1 MIKTV
6 KAEPNASSMF
16 NTMRSIGYT
25 VETALADIIDN
36 SISAG
41 ATFIDIIY
49 EFESS
54 DSYLAIIDNGNG
66 MSNDE
71 LVDALRPGSRHPDDT
86 RNLSDLGRF
95 GLGLKTA
102 SLSQC
107 KRLSVLSKQNG
118 KLNGWTWDL
127 DYIHQEQEWL
137 LIDEVPLSDKW
148 KGQLESYKNGT
159 AVIWTNLDRLHQD
172 LDSENPKHRAS
183 FFSQMSK
190 CADHLS
196 MVFHRFIE
204 GNVPTKKKLIIM
216 LNGLKIEAWDPF
228 MTDIKAVEP
237 RPLVKVSE
245 NVNVKGFVLPHR
257 SKITPSEY
265 RNAMKI
271 HGSWTEHQGFY
282 VYRSNRIL
290 VSGNWLGLFK
300 NERQYDLCRIKIDI
314 SNDSDKEWKID
325 IKKSN
330 ADIPTIYKER
340 LKTIA
345 KDVRAKGVEVYRK
358 KGKVLKRKL
367 TKSKFEP
374 MWNEVVKNEKY
385 YFKIN
390 RSNSVI
396 KSYVKGENNDLI
408 SLLKY
413 IEESIP
419 TSLIAA
425 TENNNELIIG
435 RPFNDKASELLD
447 GFKIIVNIKIREG
460 LTKKQAINNALF
472 IEPFDGFPELAEMIE
487 ND

>member
-25 VETALADIIDN
+25 IETALADIIDN

-41 ATFIDIIY
+41 ATNIDITY

-54 DSYLAIIDNGNG
+54 DSYLAIIDNGIG

-71 LVDALRPGSRHPDDT
+71 LIDALRPGSGHPDDE
-86 RNLSDLGRF
+86 RNLNDLGRF

-107 KRLSVLSKQNG
+107 RRLSVLSKQDDQ
-118 KLNGWTWDL
+118 LNSWTWDL
-127 DYIHQEQEWL
+127 DYIHEKQEWL
-137 LIDEVPLSDKW
+137 LMNKVPLHYKW
-148 KGQLESYKNGT
+148 EEQLESNKSGT

-172 LDSENPKHRAS
+172 LDSENSVHRKK

-196 MVFHRFIE
+196 MVFHRYIE
-204 GNVPTKKKLIIM
+204 GKVPSKKKLKIK
-216 LNGLKIEAWDPF
+216 LNGEKIDAWDPF
-228 MTDIKAVEP
+228 MTDAKAVEP
-237 RPLVKVSE
+237 RPSVKVSE
-245 NVNVKGFVLPHR
+245 SVIVKGFVLPHR
-257 SKITPSEY
+257 SKIAPSEY

-282 VYRSNRIL
+282 VYRNNRIL

-314 SNDSDKEWKID
+314 SSSLDKEWQID
-325 IKKSN
+325 IKKSS
-330 ADIPTIYKER
+330 AIIPAIYQER
-340 LKTIA
+340 LRTIA
-345 KDVRAKGVEVYRK
+345 KEVRAKGVEVYRK
-358 KGKVLKRKL
+358 KGKILKRKI
-367 TKSKFEP
+367 TKTQFEP
-374 MWNEVVKNEKY
+374 MWNEVVKNDKHH
-385 YFKIN
+385 FKIN
-390 RSNSVI
+390 RNNSVI
-396 KSYVKGENNDLI
+396 KSFLKGDNNNLRD
-408 SLLKY
+408 LLKY
-413 IEESIP
+413 VEESIP

-425 TENNNELIIG
+425 TENNNESIIG
-435 RPFNDKASELLD
+435 KPFNDKASELLE
-447 GFKIIVNIKIREG
+447 GFKMIVDIKMNEG
-460 LTKKQAINNALF
+460 LTKNEAINNTLF
-472 IEPFDGFPELAEMIE
+472 IEPFDAFPELAEMIE